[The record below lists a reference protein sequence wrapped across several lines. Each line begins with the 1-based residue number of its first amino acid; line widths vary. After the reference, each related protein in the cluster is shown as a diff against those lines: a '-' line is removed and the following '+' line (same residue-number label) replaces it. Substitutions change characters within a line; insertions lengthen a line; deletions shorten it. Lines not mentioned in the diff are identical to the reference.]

1 VAEKEKFMPSKIY
14 VSDIKENDRVESY
27 FLVKDKNIAMAKN
40 GKPYINVKLMDR
52 SGEIEGRVWDNAEEI
67 ARLFEKNDIV
77 TVRGRGALYQG
88 KVQLSLI
95 DIRRAPKGAAS
106 AGDFLPRSQR
116 EPEEMLSELK
126 GIISGIKDPYLKRLM
141 DSFMG
146 DGQFVE
152 SIKAA
157 PAAKGMHHVYIGGLL
172 EHTLSVAR
180 LVVELSKNYSSA
192 NPDLL
197 LTGSILHDI
206 GKTRELSYRAAF
218 DYTDEGRL
226 LGHII
231 IGIQML
237 DEKIRG
243 IEGFPE
249 KTAMML
255 RHMIA
260 SHHGEL
266 EFGSPKRPKTLEAL
280 ILHHIED
287 MDAKVNAYQVAV
299 TKEANEDSSW
309 TSYQK
314 MFDRYLYKGD

>member
-1 VAEKEKFMPSKIY
+1 MPNKIY
-14 VSDIKENDRVESY
+14 VSEIKENDKVESF

-40 GKPYINVKLMDR
+40 GKPYINIKLMDR

-67 ARLFEKNDIV
+67 AAYFDKNDIV

-88 KVQLSLI
+88 KVQLSII
-95 DIRRAPKGAAS
+95 DVRKAPEGSAS
-106 AGDFLPRSQR
+106 AEDFLPRSER

-126 GIISGIKDPYLKRLM
+126 GIISWIKEPYLKKLM
-141 DSFMG
+141 DSFMS
-146 DGQFVE
+146 DAQFVDLL
-152 SIKAA
+152 KTA

-172 EHTLSVAR
+172 EHTLSVAH
-180 LVVELSKNYSSA
+180 LVTELSRHYTGINK
-192 NPDLL
+192 DLL
-197 LTGSILHDI
+197 LVGSILHDM
-206 GKTRELSYRAAF
+206 GKTKELSYRAAF
-218 DYTDEGRL
+218 DYTDVGRL

-237 DEKIRG
+237 DEKIKG
-243 IEGFPE
+243 IEGFPD
-249 KTAMML
+249 KTALLL

-280 ILHHIED
+280 LLHHIED
-287 MDAKVNAYQVAV
+287 MDAKVNAYQAAITKDVA
-299 TKEANEDSSW
+299 EESGW

-314 MFDRYLYKGD
+314 MFERYLYKGE

>member
-1 VAEKEKFMPSKIY
+1 MPSKIY

-40 GKPYINVKLMDR
+40 GKPYINIKLMDR
-52 SGEIEGRVWDNAEEI
+52 TGEIEARVWDNAEEI
-67 ARLFEKNDIV
+67 AGQFEKNDIV
-77 TVRGRGALYQG
+77 TIKGRGSLYQG

-95 DIRRAPKGAAS
+95 DVRKAPEGVAS
-106 AGDFLPRSQR
+106 AADFLPRSER
-116 EPEEMLSELK
+116 EPDDMLSELK
-126 GIISGIKDPYLKRLM
+126 GIISGIREPYLKRLM
-141 DSFMG
+141 DSFV
-146 DGQFVE
+146 DDQAFVE
-152 SIKAA
+152 SLKAA

-172 EHTLSVAR
+172 EHVLSVAN
-180 LVVELSKNYSSA
+180 LVTELSKHYTGVNRE
-192 NPDLL
+192 LL
-197 LTGSILHDI
+197 LTGSILHDM
-206 GKTRELSYRAAF
+206 GKTKELSYKGAF

-226 LGHII
+226 LGHIV

-237 DEKIRG
+237 DEKIKG

-249 KTAMML
+249 KTAMLL

-280 ILHHIED
+280 LLHHIED
-287 MDAKVNAYQVAV
+287 MDAKVNAYQAAI
-299 TKEANEDSSW
+299 TKETNEETSW

-314 MFDRYLYKGD
+314 MFERYLYKGE

>member
-1 VAEKEKFMPSKIY
+1 MPSKIY
-14 VSDIKENDRVESY
+14 ISEIKENDRVESY
-27 FLVKDKNIAMAKN
+27 FLVKEKNIAVAKN

-67 ARLFEKNDIV
+67 AAQFEKHDIV
-77 TVRGRGALYQG
+77 SARGRGTLYQG

-95 DIRRAPKGAAS
+95 EMRKAPEGAAS
-106 AGDFLPRSQR
+106 VEDFLPRSER

-126 GIISGIKDPYLKRLM
+126 GIISEITESYLKRLM
-141 DSFMG
+141 DSFM
-146 DGQFVE
+146 DDKEFVE
-152 SIKAA
+152 LLKTA

-172 EHTLSVAR
+172 EHVLSVAH
-180 LVVELSKNYSSA
+180 LIIELSKHYKGVKK
-192 NPDLL
+192 DLL
-197 LTGSILHDI
+197 LAGAILHDM
-206 GKTRELSYRAAF
+206 GKTKELSYKTAF
-218 DYTDEGRL
+218 DYTDVGRL

-237 DEKIRG
+237 DEKIKG
-243 IEGFPE
+243 IKGFPE
-249 KTAMML
+249 NTAMLL

-280 ILHHIED
+280 LLHHIED
-287 MDAKVNAYQVAV
+287 MDAKVNAYQAAV
-299 TKEANEDSSW
+299 TKDTSEDTRW

-314 MFDRYLYKGD
+314 MFERYLYKGE

>member
-1 VAEKEKFMPSKIY
+1 MSNKIL
-14 VSDIKENDRVESY
+14 VSEIKENDKIESY

-40 GKPYINVKLMDR
+40 GKPYINIKLIDK

-67 ARLFEKNDIV
+67 STHFEKNDIV
-77 TVRGRGALYQG
+77 TVKGRASLYQG
-88 KVQLSLI
+88 KIQLSI
-95 DIRRAPKGAAS
+95 VDVRKAPEGTAS
-106 AGDFLPRSQR
+106 ADDFLPRSAK
-116 EPEEMLSELK
+116 EPDEMLSELK
-126 GIISGIKDPYLKRLM
+126 GIISGIRDTYLKKLM
-141 DSFMG
+141 DSFMN
-146 DGQFVE
+146 DKQFVE
-152 SIKAA
+152 LLKTA

-180 LVVELSKNYSSA
+180 LVTELSKQYAGVNK
-192 NPDLL
+192 DLL
-197 LTGSILHDI
+197 LTGSILHDM
-206 GKTRELSYRAAF
+206 GKTKELSYKAAF

-249 KTAMML
+249 KTAMLL

-280 ILHHIED
+280 LLHNIED
-287 MDAKVNAYQVAV
+287 MDAKVNAYQAALSKD
-299 TKEANEDSSW
+299 TNEETSW

-314 MFDRYLYKGD
+314 MFERYLYKGE